1 MVGIGIG
8 EMILIAGIALV
19 VFGPEKFPDFAKIV
33 LRTVRDLRGY
43 VDDIQSEISKEIKP
57 IKRELDQMSKYD
69 PEKYVNALAKDVT
82 GDTKKKTAA
91 KPVAAKDKGAADPTD
106 RQDDSF
112 DYDDGSG
119 YNHPD
124 ADPYAEQK
132 TPEAE
137 KTENAAAPVDPQQPE
152 EASAQD
158 AASDGTAAGDS
169 DTKDAFDFTEP
180 PVERLD

>member
-43 VDDIQSEISKEIKP
+43 VEEIQREVSKEIKP

-69 PEKYVNALAKDVT
+69 PEKYIDALSKDNTTEKKDDPVKADAT
-82 GDTKKKTAA
+82 GKA
-91 KPVAAKDKGAADPTD
+91 AADPTD

-112 DYDDGSG
+112 DYD
-119 YNHPD
+119 YNAGDNAEP
-124 ADPYAEQK
+124 DPYGIHKEDSGTDGA
-132 TPEAE
+132 PD
-137 KTENAAAPVDPQQPE
+137 TETEPAPQPE
-152 EASAQD
+152 QTRET
-158 AASDGTAAGDS
+158 GGDS
-169 DTKDAFDFTEP
+169 NNGDNGNDGEKDDMDFSQP